1 MPEMQFCYCCRVHHP
16 REQMTLFPTRY
27 GQRWRC
33 LRSIAAA
40 SSAQSL
46 RDSFGKEQT
55 RINREAAARL
65 QALEQPRSSA
75 GLASPPAR

>member
-16 REQMTLFPTRY
+16 REQMPLFPTRY

-40 SSAQSL
+40 NSAQGE
-46 RDSFGKEQT
+46 RDHFGREQT
-55 RINREAAARL
+55 RINQETNRQQQLAVRL
-65 QALEQPRSSA
+65 TAL
-75 GLASPPAR
+75 